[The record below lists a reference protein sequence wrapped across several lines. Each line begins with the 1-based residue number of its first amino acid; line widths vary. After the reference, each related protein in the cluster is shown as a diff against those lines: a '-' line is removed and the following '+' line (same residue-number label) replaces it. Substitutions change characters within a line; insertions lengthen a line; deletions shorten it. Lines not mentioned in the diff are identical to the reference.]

1 MIRLSINEDLK
12 LKKRK
17 GKDKQQREELYTIP
31 WSRESHVSPASTI
44 AAAFCQCRVDIG

>member
-1 MIRLSINEDLK
+1 MRDVQACTIGLSINENLK

-31 WSRESHVSPASTI
+31 SHV
-44 AAAFCQCRVDIG
+44 RVT